1 MEKRSVLILIVTV
14 LLVAALV
21 APTFALPISVSY
33 SDPGSPSQIA
43 SITVLENNGS
53 VYSGGVYTGPYNL
66 SVPGYDSAWMC
77 FDAGT
82 TVSSL
87 PWTALVADTA
97 TAATY
102 LGNDKAN
109 MIAYLANQWDGS
121 TPSVKNR
128 DINLAMCEIMAYYG
142 EAGLDVN
149 ADTFQTTTDV
159 IFVGQLL
166 KDAVASLGDGTSY
179 QATFLLPGYF
189 DGERWLFDD
198 TGTQPFVQPVPEPGT
213 LLLLGS
219 GLIGLGAWR
228 RRSRRSAAS
237 PDYSRKI
244 RE

>member
-1 MEKRSVLILIVTV
+1 MERRSVLILVVSV
-14 LLVAALV
+14 LFVAAF
-21 APTFALPISVSY
+21 AGPTFALPVSVSY

-97 TAATY
+97 AAATY
-102 LGNDKAN
+102 LNADKVN

-121 TPSVKNR
+121 TPSAKNR
-128 DINLAMCEIMAYYG
+128 DINLAMWEIMADYG
-142 EAGLDVN
+142 KTGLDVG
-149 ADTFQTTTDV
+149 AGTFQTTTDV
-159 IFVGQLL
+159 TFVGQLL
-166 KDAVASLGDGTSY
+166 KDAVASLSNGTSY
-179 QATFLLPGYF
+179 QATFLLPGYL
-189 DGERWLFDD
+189 DGERWVFDD

-228 RRSRRSAAS
+228 RRSRRSAA
-237 PDYSRKI
+237 
-244 RE
+244 